1 MPPNANYTLHYDGTV
16 TVSLNYIMHERPK
29 ENPEGLI
36 NQLMS
41 VLFVGWV
48 VTASRK
54 DLSRQTI
61 WLGLKI

>member
-41 VLFVGWV
+41 ILLERWGDHKLAMIKSFKLEK
-48 VTASRK
+48 R
-54 DLSRQTI
+54 
-61 WLGLKI
+61 